1 MIEEGT
7 NVYVNHCVYIEI
19 RWEEGVLMIRFIF
32 HLNKAFLL
40 LQKRISQRIHFTTN
54 RAVTFFQK
62 QLSTTFLFFF
72 FS

>member
-32 HLNKAFLL
+32 H
-40 LQKRISQRIHFTTN
+40 
-54 RAVTFFQK
+54 
-62 QLSTTFLFFF
+62 
-72 FS
+72 